1 MSATGLAAAWR
12 IARRDLRGGIG
23 GFAVFLASLALGV
36 AAIVAVGSLAEGVT
50 RAVERDSRALL
61 GGDLTVEAAN
71 EPVPE
76 AELAALVPQ
85 AVATSLS
92 TRASTLVEAPSGR
105 RVAVTLKAV
114 DAAWPLYGEVLLE
127 PPVGIAAALADGGA
141 VAEASLLTRLGVA
154 VGDHIRLGERDVQ
167 LRAVL
172 VREPDRIGG
181 FLGLGP
187 RLLVSEQSLA
197 SAGILQRGALAEYS
211 WRAALPAGVDG
222 AALSAA
228 ITAANPDARW
238 RARSVDDVQPQVAR
252 FTDRLS
258 TYLTLAGLTALLT
271 GGVGIGLAID
281 GYLRE
286 RQRAIAALKCI
297 GATSAQVFR
306 IYLLQVLALAG
317 LGVLAGVIL
326 GQALPLLTL
335 LLPAGLLPVLPDV
348 GFYPLPVL
356 TAAAAGLLTALA
368 FAVWPL
374 AVAREVSPAG
384 LFRTIVAPSRAL
396 PRWRYIA
403 AIAGLVALLALLAV
417 AASPRPGL
425 AAAFVG
431 VAVASALVVTG
442 LARLRLGVVGRVAAR
457 APAGLRL
464 PLANLHRPGSGAASV
479 VIAVGAGLAVLTTVG
494 LLQANLVRE
503 IEARVAEYAPSFIF
517 IDLQPAQREAFH
529 DILATFPGSRIL
541 QEAPL
546 LRARVVRINGK
557 SVDEAG
563 VAENVRWTLRRD
575 RGLSY
580 SAAMPEGSQLAAGE
594 WWPADYAGPPL
605 VSVEDEVA
613 IGYGVGIGDTLGF
626 NILGRVIEA
635 RIANLRREIDW
646 GSGRLDFVFML
657 SPGVIDKAPHT
668 WIGAID
674 LPAADGPRLLDRI
687 ADELPNVTPIEV
699 GELARQLEATLDQ
712 IGLAVRAVAA
722 VTLLS
727 GALVLAGAVGAARR
741 RHRYQAVM
749 LKVLGARRMD
759 VVRLFLVEYLAL
771 GLAAAA
777 VGVIIGGLAAWAVVA
792 ALFAATFVPSP
803 AAIAVVVALA
813 LGLTL
818 AAGIASLW
826 RALGQSAATALR
838 SP

>member
-1 MSATGLAAAWR
+1 MTSFRLGSAWR

-23 GFAVFLASLALGV
+23 GFVVFLASLALGV

-61 GGDLTVEAAN
+61 GGDIAIEAAN

-76 AELAALVPQ
+76 AELAALVPR
-85 AVATSLS
+85 AAAASLS
-92 TRASTLVEAPSGR
+92 TRASTLVEAANGR

-127 PPVGIAAALADGGA
+127 PAIGIGEALADGGA
-141 VAEASLLTRLGVA
+141 VAESSLLTRLGIA
-154 VGDHIRLGERDVQ
+154 VGDRIRLGETEVQ

-187 RLLVSEQSLA
+187 RMLVSQPTLA
-197 SAGILQRGALAEYS
+197 AAGILSRGALAEFS

-222 AALSAA
+222 AELATS
-228 ITAANPDARW
+228 ITQANPDARW
-238 RARSVDDVQPQVAR
+238 RARSVADVQPQVAR

-286 RQRAIAALKCI
+286 RQRAIAAMKCI
-297 GATSAQVFR
+297 GATSGQVFR

-317 LGVLAGVIL
+317 LGVLAGVLL
-326 GQALPLLTL
+326 GQALPLSTL
-335 LLPAGLLPVLPDV
+335 LLPAGLLPILPEL
-348 GFYPLPVL
+348 GFYPVPVL

-368 FAVWPL
+368 FAIWPL

-384 LFRTIVAPSRAL
+384 LFRTIVAPVRSL
-396 PRWRYIA
+396 PRPPYLA
-403 AIAGLVALLALLAV
+403 AIAVLLMLLALLAI
-417 AASPRPGL
+417 AGSPRPGL

-431 VAVASALVVTG
+431 VAVGSALVLTG
-442 LARLRLGVVGRVAAR
+442 LAKLMLRLVGRIASR

-494 LLQANLVRE
+494 LLQSNLARE
-503 IEARVAEYAPSFIF
+503 IEARVAEFAPSYIF
-517 IDLQPAQREAFH
+517 IDMQPAQREAFH
-529 DILATFPGSRIL
+529 GILATFPGSRIL

-546 LRARVVRINGK
+546 LRARVVRINGRP
-557 SVDEAG
+557 VDEAG

-580 SAAMPEGSQLAAGE
+580 SPTLPQGSQLAAGE

-613 IGYGVGIGDTLGF
+613 VGYGVGVGDSLGF

-635 RIANLRREIDW
+635 RIANLRKEIDW

-668 WIGAID
+668 WIAAID
-674 LPAADGPRLLDRI
+674 LPEADGPRLVDRI

-699 GELARQLEATLDQ
+699 GELARQLEDTLDR

-722 VTLLS
+722 VTLVS

-749 LKVLGARRMD
+749 LKVLGARRVD

-792 ALFAATFVPSP
+792 ALFDSTFVPSP
-803 AAIAVVVALA
+803 TAIAVVVALA

>member
-1 MSATGLAAAWR
+1 MSRADLAAAWR
-12 IARRDLRGGIG
+12 IARRDLRGGLG

-50 RAVERDSRALL
+50 RAVESDGRALL
-61 GGDLTVEAAN
+61 GGDLTIEAAN

-85 AVATSLS
+85 AQAASLS
-92 TRASTLVEAPSGR
+92 TRVSTLAEAAGGR

-127 PPVGIAAALADGGA
+127 PAMGIGEALADGGA
-141 VAEASLLTRLGVA
+141 VAEASLLSRLGIQ
-154 VGDHIRLGERDVQ
+154 VGDRIRLGDGDVQ
-167 LRAVL
+167 VRAVL

-187 RLLVSEQSLA
+187 RVLVSQETLA
-197 SAGILQRGALAEYS
+197 AAGILQRGALAEFS
-211 WRAALPAGVDG
+211 WRAALRAGEDG
-222 AALSAA
+222 PGIVAGIARAH
-228 ITAANPDARW
+228 PDARW
-238 RARSVDDVQPQVAR
+238 RARSVADVQPQVAR

-286 RQRAIAALKCI
+286 RQRAIAAMKCI
-297 GATSAQVFR
+297 GATGAQVFR

-317 LGVLAGVIL
+317 LGVAAGIVL

-335 LLPAGLLPVLPDV
+335 LVPAGVLPVLPEL
-348 GFYPLPVL
+348 GFYLLPVL
-356 TAAAAGLLTALA
+356 TAAAAGLLTALV

-374 AVAREVSPAG
+374 AMARDISPAG
-384 LFRTIVAPSRAL
+384 LFRTIVAPSRNW
-396 PRWRYIA
+396 PRWRYVL
-403 AIAGLVALLALLAV
+403 AILALVVLLAALAILG
-417 AASPRPGL
+417 SPRPGL
-425 AAAFVG
+425 AASFVG
-431 VAVASALVVTG
+431 VAIGSALVLTG
-442 LARLRLGVVGRVAAR
+442 LAKLMLRIVARVGAQ

-464 PLANLHRPGSGAASV
+464 PLANLHRPGSGASSV
-479 VIAVGAGLAVLTTVG
+479 VIAVGAGLAVLTTIG
-494 LLQANLVRE
+494 LLQANLARE
-503 IEARVAEYAPSFIF
+503 IQARMAEYAPSFIF
-517 IDLQPAQREAFH
+517 IDMQPAQRDAFH
-529 DILATFPGSRIL
+529 AILEDFPGSKVL

-546 LRARVVRINGK
+546 LRARVVHINGRP
-557 SVDEAG
+557 VDEAG
-563 VAENVRWTLRRD
+563 VAENVRWTLQRD

-580 SAAMPEGSQLAAGE
+580 SATMPTGSQLAAGE

-613 IGYGVGIGDTLGF
+613 EGYGVGVGDTLGF

-635 RIANLRREIDW
+635 KIANLRREIDW

-657 SPGVIDKAPHT
+657 SPGVIERAPHT

-674 LPAADGPRLLDRI
+674 LPAADGPRLLERI
-687 ADELPNVTPIEV
+687 ASELPNVTPIEV
-699 GELARQLEATLDQ
+699 GELARQLEDTLDR
-712 IGLAVRAVAA
+712 IGLAIRAVAA
-722 VTLLS
+722 VTLVS

-749 LKVLGARRMD
+749 LKVLGARRLD
-759 VVRLFLVEYLAL
+759 IVRLFLVEYLAL

-777 VGVIIGGLAAWAVVA
+777 VGVVIGGFAAWAVVA
-792 ALFAATFVPSP
+792 ALFHATFVPSA
-803 AAIAVVVALA
+803 AAIGVVVALA

-818 AAGIASLW
+818 AAGIFSLW
-826 RALGQSAATALR
+826 RSLGQSAATALR